1 MRTAAWA
8 TVSGMKL
15 PLFLVVAA
23 SLGLAGTAAA
33 ADAGTDAGADAGTG
47 TDAGKPTTTPT
58 PNPKMVEDA
67 GAEPAAA
74 PSDDDGGCSAT
85 AARDTRTSALGL
97 SLAALL
103 ALAFTR
109 RRARR

>member
-33 ADAGTDAGADAGTG
+33 ADAGTDAGADAGT
-47 TDAGKPTTTPT
+47 
-58 PNPKMVEDA
+58 NPKMVEDA